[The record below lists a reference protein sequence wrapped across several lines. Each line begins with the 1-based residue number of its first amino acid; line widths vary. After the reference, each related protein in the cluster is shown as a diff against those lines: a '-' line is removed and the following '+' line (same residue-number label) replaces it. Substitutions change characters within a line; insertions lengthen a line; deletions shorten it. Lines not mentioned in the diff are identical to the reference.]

1 MEEED
6 PFSYFLKLSN
16 MNRRKLSTS
25 NTFKLSNLDR
35 RGRIDRKDV
44 KLDRAVSFKMRT
56 ENLAYSNSF
65 ELAFVVVWNA
75 CRIMRSKIDSLSR
88 RPIADGLR
96 SRRCS
101 IIKAVW
107 LARAGVVIVL
117 VQICWSFIV
126 FDLAISLS
134 SLESSLSFWN
144 SSNINFY
151 HHHEMNVSSLLWKVE
166 IWR

>member
-1 MEEED
+1 MKEED
-6 PFSYFLKLSN
+6 SFPYFLKLPN
-16 MNRRKLSTS
+16 MGRRKLSTS
-25 NTFKLSNLDR
+25 NTSKLSNLSR
-35 RGRIDRKDV
+35 RDRIDRKDV
-44 KLDRAVSFKMRT
+44 KLDRAISFKVRT
-56 ENLAYSNSF
+56 KNLTYSNSF
-65 ELAFVVVWNA
+65 ELAFVVMWDA

-88 RPIADGLR
+88 RPTADGLR

-101 IIKAVW
+101 IIKAIW
-107 LARAGVVIVL
+107 SARANVVIVL

-126 FDLAISLS
+126 FDLAASLS
-134 SLESSLSFWN
+134 SPSSSLSFWN